1 MFEVDGMNLIT
12 GGRMIAHR
20 DPVREL
26 LGVGRVW
33 RSPLKSDMGRRGK
46 TMRRREFAPL
56 RQVLEGREGTEG
68 RTMILVR
75 IKQGGGGAAS
85 ILTGDQSQEEHQTSS
100 VMNTYSQ
107 NCSRRG
113 LVEHRDLY
121 GVLVSLTLHIQF

>member
-1 MFEVDGMNLIT
+1 MNLIT

-26 LGVGRVW
+26 LEVGRVW

-46 TMRRREFAPL
+46 TMRRRKFAAGS
-56 RQVLEGREGTEG
+56 GRERRYG
-68 RTMILVR
+68 RTGHDTRAYHTGEGTSL
-75 IKQGGGGAAS
+75 
-85 ILTGDQSQEEHQTSS
+85 ILTGDQSQGKHQTFICDEY
-100 VMNTYSQ
+100 VQYSQ